1 MVQPAPLVDN
11 PLRVLVG
18 VLAGVAK
25 GIPRIQVLVVYPVT
39 VYLPL
44 SQLDPG
50 VDETLDK
57 GIKGCVVGVP
67 EPLDHPVVP
76 EGVECVIIA
85 EMLAG
90 YPHHIAVEAVQ
101 EVMDVLI
108 LVVQHHKLVA
118 VDEEQ
123 PVKVRFV
130 LLVEFGVRQGLDLV
144 DTGVVL
150 MDDRRVLYN
159 PGEDELVVII
169 GEDYGIEAD
178 VQMMVHPLP
187 DVQSLIPGY
196 RYDTN
201 STHLPDMEG

>member
-1 MVQPAPLVDN
+1 MDN
-11 PLRVLVG
+11 PLGVLVG
-18 VLAGVAK
+18 VLTGVAK
-25 GIPRIQVLVVYPVT
+25 GIPRIQFLVVYPVT

-67 EPLDHPVVP
+67 EPLHNPVVP
-76 EGVECVIIA
+76 DGVKCVIIA

-90 YPHHIAVEAVQ
+90 YPHHITVKTFKEFCYGSI
-101 EVMDVLI
+101 MF
-108 LVVQHHKLVA
+108 VQHNKFVY

-123 PVKVRFV
+123 PVKVRFI
-130 LLVEFGVRQGLDLV
+130 LLVEFGVCQGLDLV
-144 DTGVVL
+144 YPGVVL

-169 GEDYGIEAD
+169 GDDYLVEAD

-187 DVQSLIPGY
+187 DVQSLILGY
-196 RYDTN
+196 RYD
-201 STHLPDMEG
+201 SYLTHLPDMEG